1 MDYSDIASVAGKG
14 GLFKIVKPTRT
25 GVILESLDDKKQ
37 KMVASATQRISVL
50 SDISIY
56 TTDQEGSKPLEDVF
70 RKINKEFDDDL
81 GVTPTSEPDELK
93 AFIKH
98 VIPDYDAQR
107 VYVSDIKKV
116 VNWYNTL
123 RENAPELL
131 KEKKEEKADKAE
143 KAGKKEGKQ
152 EKKKAPAAKK
162 QKKAE

>member
-37 KMVASATQRISVL
+37 KLVASATQRISVL

-56 TTDQEGSKPLEDVF
+56 TTDQEGSRPLEDVF
-70 RKINKEFDDDL
+70 RQIHKEFNDDL
-81 GVTPTSEPDELK
+81 GVTPTSDPDELK

-98 VIPDYDAQR
+98 IIPDYDPQR

-116 VNWYNTL
+116 VNWYNAL
-123 RENAPELL
+123 KQNAPELL
-131 KEKKEEKADKAE
+131 EEKPAEKKEKSAK
-143 KAGKKEGKQ
+143 GKKK
-152 EKKKAPAAKK
+152 EKP
-162 QKKAE
+162 E

>member
-37 KMVASATQRISVL
+37 KLVASATQRISVL

-56 TTDQEGSKPLEDVF
+56 TTNQEGSTPLEDVF

-81 GVTPTSEPDELK
+81 GVTATSEPDELK
-93 AFIKH
+93 AFLKH
-98 VIPDYDAQR
+98 ILPDYDEQR

-116 VNWYNTL
+116 VNWYNAL

-131 KEKKEEKADKAE
+131 KEKKEDK
-143 KAGKKEGKQ
+143 KKEKKEPKEQ
-152 EKKKAPAAKK
+152 KSKKTEKS
-162 QKKAE
+162 E

>member
-37 KMVASATQRISVL
+37 KLVASATQRISVL
-50 SDISIY
+50 NDISIY
-56 TTDQEGSKPLEDVF
+56 TTDQEGSIPLKEVF
-70 RKINKEFDDDL
+70 RQINSEFGVDP
-81 GVTPTSEPDELK
+81 GVTPTSDPDELK

-98 VIPDYDAQR
+98 IIPEYDPQR

-116 VNWYNTL
+116 VSWYNAL

-131 KEKKEEKADKAE
+131 EEKENDQKTDAEKPKKEDKSS
-143 KAGKKEGKQ
+143 
-152 EKKKAPAAKK
+152 
-162 QKKAE
+162 